1 MPYLKTTLL
10 KIKPLILSVYF
21 VLLFQIGNSIHAQS
35 NGFEVIKNM
44 ELMDQVFQHL
54 EMYYV
59 DVPQAGKMGKTAI
72 DAMLKELDPY
82 TVFYPESNIEDY
94 RLMTTGQYG
103 GIGALIRKMGEFTFI
118 AEPYEGNPAQKAGL
132 KAGDKI
138 LSIDGKSMV
147 GLPSDDV
154 SSSLKGPKGTTI
166 VVEVER
172 VNGSK
177 EKISVTRDEIKLP
190 DVPYSGIIKDDIGYI
205 KLNSFTQTASNDV
218 RTALLALKE
227 KGMKSLVFDLRGN
240 GGGLLMEAVNI
251 VNLFVKKDQIVVTTK
266 GRVAEEN
273 RVYKTMNPPIDLD
286 IPITIL
292 IDEGSA
298 SASEIVAGSLQDLD
312 RGVVVGATSFG
323 KGLVQRTY
331 DLKYGSKV
339 KVTIA
344 KYYTPSGRCV
354 QRLEYYDKEDGAK
367 PKEVADSLLKKFKTQ
382 NGRDVIDGRGIEPD
396 VNVDEKELSRL
407 TATIYTND
415 LLFKFANE
423 YQQQHENISEPDV
436 FTLDNA
442 AYESF
447 KQFVLKSEF
456 SYSTASEEMLKKMKE
471 TAEKEGFG
479 EDTKAEYEAL
489 MAKVVPSKERD
500 LEKFKAEI
508 TDLLENEIISRY
520 YFQRGRAIHS
530 FRDDDVLKKAI
541 EILKDTKQYN
551 TILGK

>member
-1 MPYLKTTLL
+1 MPYLKTSFQ
-10 KIKPLILSVYF
+10 KIKPLIVSVF
-21 VLLFQIGNSIHAQS
+21 FILFFQLGSTIHAQS

-103 GIGALIRKMGEFTFI
+103 GIGALIRKIGEFTFI

-138 LSIDGKSMV
+138 LSIDGKSMT

-273 RVYKTMNPPIDLD
+273 RVYKTLNPPVDLD

-396 VNVDEKELSRL
+396 VKVDEKELSRL
-407 TATIYTND
+407 TATIYAND
-415 LLFKFANE
+415 LLFKFASE
-423 YQQQHENISEPDV
+423 YQQQHEKISEPEV
-436 FTLDNA
+436 FELDNV
-442 AYESF
+442 AYNSF
-447 KQFVLKSEF
+447 KQFVLESEF

-520 YFQRGRAIHS
+520 YYQRGRAIHS